1 MSEQRIDAYGPDYF
15 RAKGWWRDET
25 LPGWLDRATLNNPD
39 SAAIATRDGQII
51 YRDLNERVYK
61 FASALRRLGIGH
73 GDIVAVHLPNIPEF
87 LIAWLAINARGAV
100 MQTIH
105 LPYGLREIEHLLRH
119 SGAKAVIALGATK
132 NQSRAEELLST
143 RGRMPLLQTVI
154 SVGRSVAG
162 VEDFARMEADEEA
175 PANNEAMPDDPFLL
189 LYTSGTTSAPKA
201 VSVTFNHFLS
211 NARLAA
217 GEFGLTADDR
227 ILCLAPYTHLYG
239 LYTLQ
244 LGLCV
249 GASACMVPAFS
260 PPDFI
265 EALRRLRPTVLFGAP
280 GHIAACMQQRLFQ
293 DVDLEALRI
302 AVLSGTTVP
311 PALSTAFEHMLPRGK
326 VMQAWGMTELQFGT
340 CGRPTDARD
349 VRVDSV
355 GRAMPGTELRI
366 ADADCRVVAAGV
378 ISELQV
384 RGCSV
389 FSGYVGN
396 AAANSE
402 TFTADG
408 WFRTG
413 DLADMDGDGNVRL
426 RGRIKDIINRGGVK
440 FNPAEVEAIIASHPA
455 VAQVAIA
462 PVPDPVL
469 AERAACFV
477 VLNDKATLGF
487 DELTR
492 FLAERKVAKFMWPEQ
507 LEIVADMPM
516 TPTRKVIKPELVRRL
531 IAQSEMQGR
540 PAA

>member
-1 MSEQRIDAYGPDYF
+1 MSKPRTDAFGPDYF
-15 RAKGWWRDET
+15 RAQGWWRDET
-25 LPGWLDRATLNNPD
+25 LPDWLERVRRERPD
-39 SAAIATRDGQII
+39 AAAIATSGGVVC
-51 YRDLNERVYK
+51 YREMGGRSGRL
-61 FASALRRLGIGH
+61 AAALRRLGIGR

-87 LIAWLAINARGAV
+87 LIAWLAINICGAV

-105 LPYGLREIEHLLRH
+105 LPYGLREIAHLLRH
-119 SGAKAVIALGATK
+119 SGAKAAIALGAGK
-132 NQSRAEELLST
+132 NPSRAEELVGLLGEIPS
-143 RGRMPLLQTVI
+143 LQTII
-154 SVGRSVAG
+154 SVGGPLAG
-162 VEDFARMEADEEA
+162 AEEFTRLEAEAGEARND
-175 PANNEAMPDDPFLL
+175 ANADDPFLL

-201 VSVTFNHFLS
+201 VSVTYNHFLS

-217 GEFGLTADDR
+217 GEFGLTQDDR

-249 GASACMVPAFS
+249 GAAACMVPAFT

-265 EALRRLRPTVLFGAP
+265 AALRGMKPTVLFGAP

-293 DVDLEALRI
+293 DVDLSALRI

-311 PALSTAFEHMLPRGK
+311 PALSTAFEHMLPNGK

-340 CGRPTDARD
+340 CGRPGDARE

-366 ADADCRVVAAGV
+366 ANADGRTLEAGV
-378 ISELQV
+378 TGELQV

-389 FSGYVGN
+389 FSGYVGQ
-396 AAANSE
+396 AAAAGDSFS
-402 TFTADG
+402 TDG

-413 DLADMDGDGNVRL
+413 DLAEMDSDGNVRL
-426 RGRIKDIINRGGVK
+426 RGRSKDIINRGGVK
-440 FNPAEVEAIIASHPA
+440 FNPAEVEGVIASHPA
-455 VAQVAIA
+455 VAQVAVA
-462 PVPDPVL
+462 PVPDSVL
-469 AERAACFV
+469 GERAACFV
-477 VLNDKATLGF
+477 VLNENATLGF
-487 DELTR
+487 EELTR

-516 TPTRKVIKPELVRRL
+516 TPTRKVIKPELVRRML
-531 IAQSEMQGR
+531 TQAEMQGR

>member
-1 MSEQRIDAYGPDYF
+1 MSLEGSDAYGPDYF

-25 LPGWLDRATLNNPD
+25 LADWLDRATRRKPD
-39 SAAIATRDGQII
+39 GVAIAARDGRIT
-51 YRDLNERVYK
+51 YRELDARVRK
-61 FASALRRLGIGH
+61 LASALRRLGIGR
-73 GDIVAVHLPNIPEF
+73 GDAVAVHLPNIPEF

-105 LPYGLREIEHLLRH
+105 LPYGLREIERLLRH
-119 SGAKAVIALGATK
+119 SGAKAVIALGVAK
-132 NQSRAEELLST
+132 NRPRAEELLGL
-143 RGRMPLLQTVI
+143 RGTLPTLQSVI
-154 SVGRSVAG
+154 SVGGAVAG
-162 VEDFARMEADEEA
+162 AEEFTRLEADAGEA
-175 PANNEAMPDDPFLL
+175 SSEAMADDPFLL

-217 GEFGLTADDR
+217 REFGLTAEDR

-249 GASACMVPAFS
+249 GAGACMVPAFS

-265 EALRRLRPTVLFGAP
+265 EALRRMRPTVLFGAP
-280 GHIAACMQQRLFQ
+280 GHIAACMQRRLFHG
-293 DVDLEALRI
+293 VDLEPIRI

-311 PALSTAFEHMLPRGK
+311 PALSTAFEYMLPRGK

-340 CGRPTDARD
+340 CGRPADARQ
-349 VRVDSV
+349 VRMHSV
-355 GRAMPGTELRI
+355 GRAMPGTALRV
-366 ADADCRVVAAGV
+366 ADAESRVAAAGE
-378 ISELQV
+378 IGELQV

-396 AAANSE
+396 AAANAE

-413 DLADMDGDGNVRL
+413 DLAEMDGDGNVRL
-426 RGRIKDIINRGGVK
+426 RGRTKDIINRGGVK
-440 FNPAEVEAIIASHPA
+440 FNPTEVENIIASHPA
-455 VAQVAIA
+455 VAQTAIA
-462 PVPDPVL
+462 PVPDPVFG
-469 AERAACFV
+469 ERAACFV
-477 VLNDKATLGF
+477 VLHEKAALGF

-516 TPTRKVIKPELVRRL
+516 TPTRKVIKLELVRRL
-531 IAQSEMQGR
+531 LAPSQMQGR